1 MQSLSSLSGEEYR
14 MSRTRRPNGFTLIEL
29 LVVIAIIAILAAI
42 LFPVFAQAREKA
54 RQAMCVSNVKQLTL
68 GIRMYMGDYDDTPPR
83 NDCASMNDGT
93 QWNWTIAPY
102 VKNVKVFE
110 CPSDPSPRY
119 VGPGPHPCGNSSAGP
134 RPAI

>member
-1 MQSLSSLSGEEYR
+1 MSG
-14 MSRTRRPNGFTLIEL
+14 STRSKGFTLIEL

-54 RQAMCVSNVKQLTL
+54 RGAMCLSNVKQLTL

-93 QWNWTIAPY
+93 QWNWTIEPY
-102 VKNVKVFE
+102 VKNAKVFE

-119 VGPGPHPCGNSSAGP
+119 VGHSNTLAFFTYGSMVQFH
-134 RPAI
+134 